1 MRSNHS
7 RRCVREVAVMQE
19 PATGGGAA
27 GDSTRGAK
35 TNLHYETEQLT
46 QQVLMVSDLHDP
58 KVAIATVAVM
68 SETGADEAAA
78 KKKKG

>member
-1 MRSNHS
+1 
-7 RRCVREVAVMQE
+7 MQE
-19 PATGGGAA
+19 PATGGGGVVP

-68 SETGADEAAA
+68 SETVKDKEAA
-78 KKKKG
+78 KKKKKG